1 MYIGQRINCY
11 LRFGSRT
18 DFTMQMEVK
27 MQVYLIGILTILTAA
42 CSSVAQIVQNDC
54 AGSKCPEIK
63 IVGDK
68 EATLPNGDPSPFRGF
83 ADATIRRDPDS
94 GRLWMAY
101 SWPNVH
107 VDDDKKT
114 GLLSRRPATSPRV
127 DIHLAYS
134 DDQGRKWQFAKTLW
148 SPTNTRGPGGQQ
160 GHMSHEV
167 ANLLPVRE
175 GDRVS
180 WYGARLDY
188 FLPDDGGFAKRPP
201 ESFRILVG
209 RASSPGELTDAPTV
223 ALGSMKTD
231 AAWGMNVNLA
241 KLSAETS
248 HCMLWNE
255 PALFHDGDE
264 LFLALSCMA
273 FRGKTPDME
282 KNDLVVF
289 AARTEGVPTSWKWR
303 YAGKLAGSKDA
314 KELGGERLTQID
326 LAKNKE
332 GRLMA
337 IITPDTW
344 DNKASDFV
352 HRGCVAVEVDT
363 SNKALKLAR
372 GSNGLK
378 VLTRI
383 NASDAGP
390 SGTAACTYD
399 PSSIT
404 GIILG
409 KRNKISVGLGQ
420 ASDRTKAQMFG
431 ELHATG
437 VHP

>member
-1 MYIGQRINCY
+1 M
-11 LRFGSRT
+11 
-18 DFTMQMEVK
+18 
-27 MQVYLIGILTILTAA
+27 AA
-42 CSSVAQIVQNDC
+42 CTNVAQNEPNDC
-54 AGSKCPEIK
+54 AGAKCPAIR
-63 IVGDK
+63 IGGDT

-83 ADATIRRDPDS
+83 ADATVRRDPDS
-94 GRLWMAY
+94 EKLWMAY
-101 SWPNVH
+101 SWPNVQ
-107 VDDDKKT
+107 VDDNKKA
-114 GLLSRRPATSPRV
+114 GLLSRKPATSPRV

-134 DDQGRKWQFAKTLW
+134 DDQGKSWQLAKTLW
-148 SPTNTRGPGGQQ
+148 SPTSTRGPGGEH

-175 GDRVS
+175 GERVA

-231 AAWGMNVNLA
+231 AAWGMNINLA
-241 KLSAETS
+241 KLSPETS

-255 PALFHDGDE
+255 PALFHDGSE

-273 FRGKTPDME
+273 FRGKSPDME

-289 AARTEGVPTSWKWR
+289 AARTDGVPTNWKWR
-303 YAGKLAGSKDA
+303 YAGKLAGAQDA

-326 LAKNKE
+326 LAKDKQ

-337 IITPDTW
+337 IMTPDTW
-344 DNKASDFV
+344 DKKANDFV

-363 SNKALKLAR
+363 SNKALRLAR
-372 GSNGLK
+372 SSDGLK
-378 VLTRI
+378 VRTRV

-399 PSSIT
+399 PSSAT

-409 KRNKISVGLGQ
+409 KRNKISVGLGH
-420 ASDRTKAQMFG
+420 ANDRTKAQMYG

-437 VHP
+437 IHP